1 MTPEVGASI
10 PARAK
15 KFGAANISP
24 LRLRYSEPMKDW
36 RFALPVFLPTVLLFL
51 VTVLRFLLTY
61 TNLLTV
67 WCGILLWEAFTRQKL
82 PIEIKWSLY
91 FGAFA
96 VVSFWN
102 WRKEF
107 FRACDAE
114 AALKAEKSKPSP
126 ARIFVENTDALLERY
141 GQSGALA
148 EKLLPLGNWLQVSGS
163 FEGAADSLVGD
174 ATFVSIILESG
185 RRVQL
190 RFPNNASDSL
200 RLLRKGQQIT
210 AVCQIQHGHGL
221 GVFILDNC
229 ELIAAKPLRPSLA
242 RAA

>member
-1 MTPEVGASI
+1 
-10 PARAK
+10 
-15 KFGAANISP
+15 
-24 LRLRYSEPMKDW
+24 MKDW
-36 RFALPVFLPTVLLFL
+36 ALNLLLFL
-51 VTVLRFLLTY
+51 VTIFQFLLTHAY
-61 TNLLTV
+61 LVIV
-67 WCGILLWEAFTRQKL
+67 WWGILLWEGFTRQKL
-82 PIEIKWSLY
+82 PMEIKWSLY

-96 VVSFWN
+96 AVSFWN

-107 FRACDAE
+107 FRARDAE
-114 AALKAEKSKPSP
+114 AALKAEKSKSSP
-126 ARIFVENTDALLERY
+126 ARIFVENADALLERY

-148 EKLLPLGNWLQVSGS
+148 EKLLPLGEWLQISGS

-200 RLLRKGQQIT
+200 RLLQKGQQIM
-210 AVCQIQHGHGL
+210 AACQVQHGHGL
-221 GVFILDNC
+221 GVFVLDNC

-242 RAA
+242 RAS